1 MDLSVFRQRL
11 STLGADIGHWPDHE
25 EAVAL
30 LAVSDE
36 VVALLAAAVDEGA
49 EAGDEPLNSAL
60 TDAVLDATLG
70 RGAKSSCA
78 P

>member
-11 STLGADIGHWPDHE
+11 STLGADIGHWPAHE
-25 EAVAL
+25 GAVP
-30 LAVSDE
+30 
-36 VVALLAAAVDEGA
+36 LLAAPDGAVAWLAPPGDEGA
-49 EAGDEPLNSAL
+49 GAGDEPLNSAL

>member
-1 MDLSVFRQRL
+1 MDLSVFHQRL
-11 STLGADIGHWPDHE
+11 STLGADISSWPDSD

-30 LAVSDE
+30 LAASDDA
-36 VVALLAAAVDEGA
+36 VALLTTALIEGA
-49 EAGDEPLNSAL
+49 GTGADPLDSAL

-70 RGAKSSCA
+70 RNA

>member
-1 MDLSVFRQRL
+1 MDLSIFRQRL
-11 STLGADIGHWPDHE
+11 STLGADLGRWPDGD

-36 VVALLAAAVDEGA
+36 AVALLAAALSEGA
-49 EAGDEPLNSAL
+49 ETGSDKLDSAL

-70 RGAKSSCA
+70 R
-78 P
+78 PVD

>member
-11 STLGADIGHWPDHE
+11 SALGADIGRWPDSD

-30 LAVSDE
+30 LADSDE
-36 VVALLAAAVDEGA
+36 AVALLADALRENA
-49 EAGDEPLNSAL
+49 ETAPDPLDSAL

-70 RGAKSSCA
+70 RNAD
-78 P
+78 

>member
-11 STLGADIGHWPDHE
+11 STLGADIGRWPDSD

-30 LAVSDE
+30 LAASDE
-36 VVALLAAAVDEGA
+36 AVALLADALGEGA
-49 EAGDEPLNSAL
+49 GADGEPLNAAL

-70 RGAKSSCA
+70 RGAK
-78 P
+78 